1 MVCTLFF
8 DTVVPAPRHT
18 KSGNFSLFQNV
29 SIHVVSMH
37 TYFFR
42 SNGRKLFLN
51 VFVLLGNT
59 VPKKNSKL
67 HSNKVELFFMTT
79 VQIEDQCYSFA
90 VFEVPINPK
99 KCTYIKYVY
108 KTNIFVLEE

>member
-1 MVCTLFF
+1 
-8 DTVVPAPRHT
+8 
-18 KSGNFSLFQNV
+18 
-29 SIHVVSMH
+29 
-37 TYFFR
+37 
-42 SNGRKLFLN
+42 
-51 VFVLLGNT
+51 
-59 VPKKNSKL
+59 
-67 HSNKVELFFMTT
+67 MTT